1 MSEKEIAVLAY
12 SGGLDTSV
20 CIKWLIDELN
30 LDVVAV
36 VGDVG
41 QEHSGLEKV
50 KARALA
56 SGAIDCIVVDMREE
70 YADEYLTC
78 ALATNALYENKYPL
92 LSALSR
98 PVISKHLVNVAHQF
112 GAKYIAHGCTG
123 KGNDQVRFE
132 SCVLA
137 LDPSLKIIAPVR
149 EWDLHTRNEEM
160 EWAKEHGLEVPTTT
174 AKPYSIDDNI
184 WGRAIECGV
193 LENPWNE
200 PPDDIWEMTVSPQEA
215 PDEPTYVEVEFKG
228 GVPCAIDGKSMS
240 YLDVIYKMNE
250 VAGSNGFGRL
260 DLIEDRVVGVKSREC
275 YEAPGALA
283 LIKAH
288 QALEDM
294 VLERDLLLFKLG
306 AEQKWAEIV
315 YSAMYF
321 SPLKV
326 ALDAFFDETQK
337 CVTGVVRMR
346 FYKGNCDVVGVKS
359 DYSLYDYGLATYD
372 ADDSFNHD
380 AAKGFI
386 ELTTLRNRVWS
397 INRHKMD
404 AIHTC
409 LYFSR

>member
-1 MSEKEIAVLAY
+1 M
-12 SGGLDTSV
+12 
-20 CIKWLIDELN
+20 
-30 LDVVAV
+30 
-36 VGDVG
+36 
-41 QEHSGLEKV
+41 
-50 KARALA
+50 
-56 SGAIDCIVVDMREE
+56 
-70 YADEYLTC
+70 
-78 ALATNALYENKYPL
+78 
-92 LSALSR
+92 
-98 PVISKHLVNVAHQF
+98 
-112 GAKYIAHGCTG
+112 
-123 KGNDQVRFE
+123 RFE

-160 EWAKEHGLEVPTTT
+160 EWAKEHGLEVPTTQ

-200 PPDDIWEMTVSPQEA
+200 PPTDIWEMTVSPQDA
-215 PDEPTYVEVEFKG
+215 PDEPTYIEVEFKG
-228 GVPCAIDGKSMS
+228 GVPCAIDGKPMS
-240 YLDVIYKMNE
+240 YLDIIYAMNDI
-250 VAGSNGFGRL
+250 AGSNGFGRL

-294 VLERDLLLFKLG
+294 VLERDLLLYKLG

-315 YSAMYF
+315 YGAMYF

-337 CVTGVVRMR
+337 CVTGTVRMR
-346 FYKGNCDVVGVKS
+346 FYKGNCDIVGVKS

-372 ADDSFNHD
+372 ADSFNHD

-386 ELTTLRNRVWS
+386 ELQTLRNRVWS

-404 AIHTC
+404 AVPEQMADVSSSVDE
-409 LYFSR
+409 FSK